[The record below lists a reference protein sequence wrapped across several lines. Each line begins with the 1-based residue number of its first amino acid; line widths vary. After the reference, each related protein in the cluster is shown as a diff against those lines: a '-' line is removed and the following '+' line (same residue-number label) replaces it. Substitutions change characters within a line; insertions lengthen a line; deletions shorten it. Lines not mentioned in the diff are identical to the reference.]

1 MGPFMEWNL
10 GCLRALAALRTPLGD
25 AVFAALTELGG
36 ETVFMLVMMVIFW
49 CVDKHRGYALM
60 LVGFCGTLV
69 NQALK
74 ITFCVPRPWVLDPD
88 FEIVEAA
95 RAAAT
100 GFSFP
105 SGHTQNAV
113 GIYGSLAY
121 MTRGRQRIVC
131 LALVLLV
138 PFSRLYLGV
147 HTPLDVGVSFVLA
160 WGLVLLVR
168 RIMEEAQHRPALLV
182 RVWLVMALPAALFV
196 IYALRVRAGAMGELT
211 NFNSGVKNAW
221 TMLGLVLG
229 AAATVAVD
237 QNYTR
242 FETKAVWWAQ
252 LLKVALGLALT
263 LAVRAGLKAPLTALF
278 GANSVGDAVRYFAM
292 ILTAGVLY
300 PMTFGWFASL
310 GRRR

>member
-10 GCLRALAALRTPLGD
+10 NCLRALAALRTPLGD
-25 AVFAALTELGG
+25 AVFSTLTELGG
-36 ETVFMLVMMVIFW
+36 ETAFMLVMMVVFW
-49 CVDKHRGYALM
+49 CVDKRRGYALM

-74 ITFCVPRPWVLDPD
+74 ITFCVPRPWVLDPN

-121 MTRGRQRIVC
+121 MTRGWQRIAC
-131 LALVLLV
+131 LALALLV

-160 WGLVLLVR
+160 WGLVFLVR
-168 RIMEEAQHRPALLV
+168 QLMEEAQRRPALLV
-182 RVWLVMALPAALFV
+182 RAWLVLALPAALFV
-196 IYALRVRAGAMGELT
+196 VYALRVRAGAVGDLT
-211 NFNSGVKNAW
+211 NFHSGVKNAW

-229 AAATVAVD
+229 AAATAAVD
-237 QNYTR
+237 RHYTR
-242 FETKAVWWAQ
+242 FETQAVWWAQ
-252 LLKVALGLALT
+252 LLKIVLGLALT
-263 LAVRAGLKAPLTALF
+263 LAVRSALKPPLTALF
-278 GANSVGDAVRYFAM
+278 GANSVGDGIRYFAM
-292 ILTAGVLY
+292 LLAAGVLY

>member
-10 GCLRALAALRTPLGD
+10 NCLRALAALRTPLGD
-25 AVFAALTELGG
+25 AVFSTLTELGG
-36 ETVFMLVMMVIFW
+36 ETAFMLVMMVVFW
-49 CVDKHRGYALM
+49 CVDKRRGYALM

-74 ITFCVPRPWVLDPD
+74 ITFCVPRPWVLDPE

-121 MTRGRQRIVC
+121 MTRGWQRIAC
-131 LALVLLV
+131 LALALLV

-160 WGLVLLVR
+160 WGLVFLVR
-168 RIMEEAQHRPALLV
+168 QLMEEAQRRPALLV
-182 RVWLVMALPAALFV
+182 RAWLVLALPAALFV
-196 IYALRVRAGAMGELT
+196 VYALRVRAGASGDLT
-211 NFNSGVKNAW
+211 NFHSGVKNAW

-229 AAATVAVD
+229 AAATAAVD
-237 QNYTR
+237 RHYTR
-242 FETKAVWWAQ
+242 FETQAVWWAQ
-252 LLKVALGLALT
+252 LLKIVLGLALT
-263 LAVRAGLKAPLTALF
+263 LAVRSALKPPLTALF
-278 GANSVGDAVRYFAM
+278 GANSVGDGIRYFAM
-292 ILTAGVLY
+292 LLAAGVLY

>member
-10 GCLRALAALRTPLGD
+10 NCLRALAALRTPLGD
-25 AVFAALTELGG
+25 AVFSALTELGG
-36 ETVFMLVMMVIFW
+36 ETAFMLVMMIVFW
-49 CVDKHRGYALM
+49 CVDKRKGYALM

-74 ITFCVPRPWVLDPD
+74 ITFCVPRPWVLDPE

-121 MTRGRQRIVC
+121 MTRGWQRIAC
-131 LALVLLV
+131 LALALLV

-160 WGLVLLVR
+160 WGLVFLTRQL
-168 RIMEEAQHRPALLV
+168 MEEAQRRPALLV
-182 RVWLVMALPAALFV
+182 RAWLVLAVPAVLFV
-196 IYALRVRAGAMGELT
+196 VCALRVRAGASGDLT
-211 NFNSGVKNAW
+211 SFHSGVKNAW

-229 AAATVAVD
+229 AAATAAVD
-237 QNYTR
+237 RHYTR
-242 FETKAVWWAQ
+242 FETEAVWWAQ
-252 LLKVALGLALT
+252 LLKIVLGLALT
-263 LAVRAGLKAPLTALF
+263 LAVRAALKPPLTALF
-278 GANSVGDAVRYFAM
+278 GANSVGDGIRYFAM

-310 GRRR
+310 GRRK

>member
-10 GCLRALAALRTPLGD
+10 NCLRALAALRTPLGD
-25 AVFAALTELGG
+25 AVFSALTELGG
-36 ETVFMLVMMVIFW
+36 ETAFMLVMMIVFW
-49 CVDKHRGYALM
+49 CVDKRKGYALM

-74 ITFCVPRPWVLDPD
+74 ITFCVPRPWVLDPE

-121 MTRGRQRIVC
+121 MTRGWQRIAC
-131 LALVLLV
+131 LALALLV

-160 WGLVLLVR
+160 WGLVFLTRQL
-168 RIMEEAQHRPALLV
+168 MEEAQRRPALLV
-182 RVWLVMALPAALFV
+182 RAWLVLAVPAALFV
-196 IYALRVRAGAMGELT
+196 VCALRVRAGASGDLT
-211 NFNSGVKNAW
+211 NFHSGVKNAW

-229 AAATVAVD
+229 AAATAAVD
-237 QNYTR
+237 RHYTR
-242 FETKAVWWAQ
+242 FETEAVWWAQ
-252 LLKVALGLALT
+252 LLKIVLGLALT
-263 LAVRAGLKAPLTALF
+263 LAVRAALKPPLTALF
-278 GANSVGDAVRYFAM
+278 GANSVGDGIRYFAM

-310 GRRR
+310 GRRK

>member
-10 GCLRALAALRTPLGD
+10 NCLRALAALRTPLGD
-25 AVFAALTELGG
+25 AVFSTLTELGG
-36 ETVFMLVMMVIFW
+36 ETAFMLVMMVVFW
-49 CVDKHRGYALM
+49 CVEKRRGYALM

-74 ITFCVPRPWVLDPD
+74 ITFCVPRPWVLDPE

-121 MTRGRQRIVC
+121 MTRGWQRIAC
-131 LALVLLV
+131 LALALLV

-160 WGLVLLVR
+160 WGLVFLVR
-168 RIMEEAQHRPALLV
+168 QLMEEAQRRPALLV
-182 RVWLVMALPAALFV
+182 RAWLVLALPAALFV
-196 IYALRVRAGAMGELT
+196 VYALRVRAGAVGDLT
-211 NFNSGVKNAW
+211 NFHSGVKNAW

-229 AAATVAVD
+229 AAATAAVD
-237 QNYTR
+237 RHYTR
-242 FETKAVWWAQ
+242 FETQAVWWAQ
-252 LLKVALGLALT
+252 LLKIVLGLALT
-263 LAVRAGLKAPLTALF
+263 LAVRSALKPPLTALF
-278 GANSVGDAVRYFAM
+278 GANSVGDGIRYFAM
-292 ILTAGVLY
+292 LLAAGVLY

>member
-10 GCLRALAALRTPLGD
+10 NCLRALAALRTPLGD
-25 AVFAALTELGG
+25 AVFSALTELGG
-36 ETVFMLVMMVIFW
+36 ETAFMLVMMVVFW
-49 CVDKHRGYALM
+49 CVEKRRGYALM

-74 ITFCVPRPWVLDPD
+74 ITFCVPRPWVLDPN

-121 MTRGRQRIVC
+121 MTRGWQRIAC
-131 LALVLLV
+131 LALALLV

-160 WGLVLLVR
+160 WGLVFLVR
-168 RIMEEAQHRPALLV
+168 QLMEEAQRRPALLV
-182 RVWLVMALPAALFV
+182 RAWLVLALPAALFV
-196 IYALRVRAGAMGELT
+196 VYALRVRAGAVGDLT
-211 NFNSGVKNAW
+211 NFHSGVKNAW

-229 AAATVAVD
+229 AAATAAVD
-237 QNYTR
+237 RHYTR
-242 FETKAVWWAQ
+242 FETQAVWWAQ
-252 LLKVALGLALT
+252 LLKIVLGLALT
-263 LAVRAGLKAPLTALF
+263 LAVRAALKPPLTAIF
-278 GANSVGDAVRYFAM
+278 GANSVGDGIRYFAM
-292 ILTAGVLY
+292 LLAAGVLY